1 MLLKKMNKDDGA
13 LIVEASIVF
22 PVMFL
27 VIFLMMFAGNA
38 YLQKCRVEAV
48 ITEEVLSGAAY
59 CADPMLDEV
68 EEGSIPSFEGMDL
81 QPYRYI
87 NLVSGMSDITAD
99 IQENIEKRIA
109 DLDTGLFSDMKPS
122 SVLVMEPD
130 FNNFIICSS
139 FSVDVT
145 YKIQMPI
152 RLLGQSDYLSLD
164 VATRTDV
171 PVTDVP
177 EFIRNVDMIE
187 DYVGRLT
194 DTEFDEY
201 LPKMVGKVKELFK

>member
-1 MLLKKMNKDDGA
+1 MWEQMKKENGA

-27 VIFLMMFAGNA
+27 VIFFLMFAGNA
-38 YLQKCRVEAV
+38 YLQKCRVEAI
-48 ITEEVLSGAAY
+48 ITEEVLAGAAY
-59 CADPMLDEV
+59 CADPMLDDIES
-68 EEGSIPSFEGMDL
+68 GQIPGFGDVDI

-87 NLVSGMSDITAD
+87 NLMSGMSDITAE

-109 DLDTGLFSDMKPS
+109 KLDSGLFANMKPD

-139 FSVDVT
+139 FSVDAT
-145 YKIQMPI
+145 YKIQIPI
-152 RLLGQSDYLSLD
+152 RLLGQSEYLSLD
-164 VATRTDV
+164 VMTRTDV

-187 DYVGRLT
+187 DYVSRFTGE
-194 DTEFDEY
+194 EFDEY
-201 LPKMVGKVKELFK
+201 LPKLVEHAKEWFD